1 MIPEKVQSM
10 RRILVRNNLIT
21 ILCLLLVLVCF
32 ILNYLER
39 REERQERMQYA
50 YYVATDGEIIPAQ
63 YAQRRD
69 NIEIEIR
76 HHLAMFVDN
85 WYSLTQYDWEQK
97 AEAAGW
103 LGGNSLRDAFL
114 ARRKSGFFNR
124 FIQSNVVQHATIREL
139 HIEPVP
145 DGSFTFEIV
154 VDIQERMDAYSRL
167 WRVLASG
174 SVHVVER
181 NWPHNPHGL
190 VIEPYLENKIFEVHE

>member
-1 MIPEKVQSM
+1 M
-10 RRILVRNNLIT
+10 
-21 ILCLLLVLVCF
+21 LVLVCF
-32 ILNYLER
+32 VLNYLER
-39 REERQERMQYA
+39 REEREERMKYA
-50 YYVATDGEIIPAQ
+50 YYVATDGEVIPAR

-76 HHLAMFVDN
+76 HHLSMFVDD
-85 WYSLTQYDWEQK
+85 WYSLTQYDWERK

-114 ARRKSGFFNR
+114 TRQKSGFFNR
-124 FIQSNVVQHATIREL
+124 FIQRNVVQEATIKDL
-139 HIEPVP
+139 MIHSAV
-145 DGSFTFEIV
+145 DGSFTFELV

-174 SVHVVER
+174 SIHVIER
-181 NWPHNPHGL
+181 SWPHNPHGL